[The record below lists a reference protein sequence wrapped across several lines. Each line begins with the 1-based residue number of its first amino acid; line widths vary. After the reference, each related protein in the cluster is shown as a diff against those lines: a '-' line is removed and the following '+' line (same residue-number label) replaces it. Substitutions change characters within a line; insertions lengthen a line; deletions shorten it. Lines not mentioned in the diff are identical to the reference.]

1 MNLWKKLLCSSETPK
16 RMRLFR
22 AFRRLNILSLILM
35 IASLNFSAKAEWEN
49 SLKPKGNPIKL
60 PLPVVVNGQPVAGI
74 LCPEDATQTDQ
85 LAAQELQKWIYEIT
99 GATVPIYLG
108 SAPKRNIII
117 RTDSKLKED
126 GYSIRANDTQVL
138 LWGGSK
144 RGLMNGVFALLEEDL
159 GCRFYSSN
167 SIVIPKTNTLIIAP
181 ITRTNIPPLRIR
193 DPFYSCAFDPEWSL
207 RNRTSAPH
215 ARVAEEYGGRM
226 DYDGMFVHTANQIV
240 PPDKYFKTNPDY
252 FAQLKDGT
260 RTTKQLCA
268 THPEVAK
275 LAIAHVR
282 EVLKANKNTEIL
294 SISKNDNTT
303 VCLCERCVKLRTEEG
318 SDMANQLILVNAVAE
333 AIEKESPKVT
343 IDTLAYLE
351 TIKVPKTIR
360 PRKNVA
366 IRLCND
372 SVGSWNHPFTPAEQ
386 CDIAPLLKAWS
397 EVHNR
402 IYIWD
407 YNVNFGHY
415 LAPMPNLD
423 VMAANVRFWMS
434 NKAEGVMLQGGY
446 QGPTERDE
454 LKCWV
459 TSKLMWDPTRDE
471 KALTKDFIWGHY
483 GKAAPALEEYEAL
496 LNKMRVDFAEQ
507 MQSPKKGIHYPMDA
521 PFITQEFVDGATD
534 LFRKAKELAGRDAA
548 LIRRIE
554 RAMLPILYVQCVRG
568 PTFTGKKYSQVV
580 SDFERIAR
588 QEHITRLSEHGPDFE
603 ARLDEYKKAGGMI
616 NFRKLKPYLIGAG
629 ILFSVVL
636 VVVFSRPTKDSA
648 PKASEK
654 PKRK

>member
-1 MNLWKKLLCSSETPK
+1 MLLAIVTLCCSSQ
-16 RMRLFR
+16 
-22 AFRRLNILSLILM
+22 
-35 IASLNFSAKAEWEN
+35 AEWQN
-49 SLKPKGNPIKL
+49 SLLPKGEAASL
-60 PLPVVVNGQPVAGI
+60 PLPMVVDGQPVAGI
-74 LCPEDATQTDQ
+74 LLPEDATQNDQ
-85 LAAQELQKWIYEIT
+85 QAAGELQKWIHEIT

-108 SAPKRNIII
+108 RAPKRNIII
-117 RTDSKLKED
+117 RTDSKLGED
-126 GYSIRANDTQVL
+126 GYYVGSKDVHVFLR
-138 LWGGSK
+138 GGTK
-144 RGLMNGVFALLEEDL
+144 RGLMNSVFALLEEDL

-167 SIVIPKTNTLIIAP
+167 SIVLPKTNTLIIAP
-181 ITRTNIPPLRIR
+181 ITRTNIPQLRIR

-268 THPEVAK
+268 THPEVAQ

-282 EVLKANKNTEIL
+282 EVLKTNKNTEIL

-333 AIEKESPKVT
+333 AIEKEFPKVT
-343 IDTLAYLE
+343 MDTLAYLE
-351 TIKVPKTIR
+351 TIKVPKTMR

-372 SVGSWNHPFTPAEQ
+372 SVGSWNHPFTPAEH

-397 EVHNR
+397 AVHNR

-423 VMAANVRFWMS
+423 VMAANVRFWMA

-496 LNKMRVDFAEQ
+496 LNQMRVDFAEQ

-521 PFITQEFVDGATD
+521 PFFTKDFINRATEM
-534 LFRKAKELAGRDAA
+534 FRQAKVLAKNDAA
-548 LIRRIE
+548 LTQRVE
-554 RAMLPILYVQCVRG
+554 RAELPILYLKCVRG
-568 PTFTGKKYSQVV
+568 PEFVGTNYSQVV
-580 SDFERIAR
+580 DDFARIAR
-588 QEHITRLSEHGPDFE
+588 NEKVSRLQEHGPDFE
-603 ARLDEYKKAGGMI
+603 TRLAEFKKQAGQ
-616 NFRKLKPYLIGAG
+616 
-629 ILFSVVL
+629 
-636 VVVFSRPTKDSA
+636 SA
-648 PKASEK
+648 P
-654 PKRK
+654 PR

>member
-1 MNLWKKLLCSSETPK
+1 MLLAIVTLCCSSQ
-16 RMRLFR
+16 
-22 AFRRLNILSLILM
+22 
-35 IASLNFSAKAEWEN
+35 AEWQN
-49 SLKPKGNPIKL
+49 SLLPKGEAAKL
-60 PLPVVVNGQPVAGI
+60 PLPLVVDGQPVAGI
-74 LCPEDATQTDQ
+74 LLPEDATQNDQ
-85 LAAQELQKWIYEIT
+85 QAAGELQKWIHEIT

-108 SAPKRNIII
+108 RAPKRNIII
-117 RTDSKLKED
+117 RTDSKLGED
-126 GYSIRANDTQVL
+126 GYYVGSKDVHVFLR
-138 LWGGSK
+138 GGTK
-144 RGLMNGVFALLEEDL
+144 RGLMNSVFALLEEDL

-167 SIVIPKTNTLIIAP
+167 SIVLPKTNTLIIAP
-181 ITRTNIPPLRIR
+181 ITRTNIPQLRIR

-268 THPEVAK
+268 THPEVAQ

-282 EVLKANKNTEIL
+282 EVLKTNKNTEIL

-333 AIEKESPKVT
+333 AIEKEFPKVT
-343 IDTLAYLE
+343 MDTLAYLE
-351 TIKVPKTIR
+351 TIKVPKTMR

-372 SVGSWNHPFTPAEQ
+372 SVGSWNHPFTPAEH

-397 EVHNR
+397 AVHNR

-423 VMAANVRFWMS
+423 VMAANVRFWMA

-496 LNKMRVDFAEQ
+496 LNQMRVDFAEQ

-521 PFITQEFVDGATD
+521 PFFTKDFINRATEM
-534 LFRKAKELAGRDAA
+534 FRQAKVLAKNDAA
-548 LIRRIE
+548 LTQRVE
-554 RAMLPILYVQCVRG
+554 RAELPILYLKCVRG
-568 PTFTGKKYSQVV
+568 PEFVGTNYSQVV
-580 SDFERIAR
+580 DDFARIAR
-588 QEHITRLSEHGPDFE
+588 NEKVSRLQEHGPDFE
-603 ARLDEYKKAGGMI
+603 TRLAEFKKQAGQ
-616 NFRKLKPYLIGAG
+616 
-629 ILFSVVL
+629 
-636 VVVFSRPTKDSA
+636 SA
-648 PKASEK
+648 P
-654 PKRK
+654 PR

>member
-1 MNLWKKLLCSSETPK
+1 M
-16 RMRLFR
+16 
-22 AFRRLNILSLILM
+22 
-35 IASLNFSAKAEWEN
+35 
-49 SLKPKGNPIKL
+49 
-60 PLPVVVNGQPVAGI
+60 VVDGQPVAGI
-74 LCPEDATQTDQ
+74 LLPEDATQNDQ
-85 LAAQELQKWIYEIT
+85 QAAGELQKWIHEIT

-108 SAPKRNIII
+108 RAPKRNIII
-117 RTDSKLKED
+117 RTDSKLGED
-126 GYSIRANDTQVL
+126 GYYVGSKDVHVFLR
-138 LWGGSK
+138 GGTK
-144 RGLMNGVFALLEEDL
+144 RGLMNSVFALLEEDL

-167 SIVIPKTNTLIIAP
+167 SIVLPKTNTLIIAP
-181 ITRTNIPPLRIR
+181 ITRTNIPQLRIR

-268 THPEVAK
+268 THPEVAQ

-282 EVLKANKNTEIL
+282 EVLKTNKNTEIL

-333 AIEKESPKVT
+333 AIEKEFPKVT
-343 IDTLAYLE
+343 MDTLAYLE
-351 TIKVPKTIR
+351 TIKVPKTMR

-372 SVGSWNHPFTPAEQ
+372 SVGSWNHPFTPAEH

-397 EVHNR
+397 AVHNR

-423 VMAANVRFWMS
+423 VMAANVRFWMA

-496 LNKMRVDFAEQ
+496 LNQMRVDFAEQ

-521 PFITQEFVDGATD
+521 PFFTKDFINRATEM
-534 LFRKAKELAGRDAA
+534 FRQAKVLAKNDAA
-548 LIRRIE
+548 LTQRVE
-554 RAMLPILYVQCVRG
+554 RAELPILYLKCVRG
-568 PTFTGKKYSQVV
+568 PEFVGTNYSQVV
-580 SDFERIAR
+580 DDFARIAR
-588 QEHITRLSEHGPDFE
+588 NEKVSRLQEHGPDFE
-603 ARLDEYKKAGGMI
+603 TRLAEFKKQAGQ
-616 NFRKLKPYLIGAG
+616 
-629 ILFSVVL
+629 
-636 VVVFSRPTKDSA
+636 SA
-648 PKASEK
+648 P
-654 PKRK
+654 PR

>member
-1 MNLWKKLLCSSETPK
+1 MNLRTQPSSASNAIEQSCLLRRNRLQKISSMLLAIVTLCCSSQ
-16 RMRLFR
+16 
-22 AFRRLNILSLILM
+22 
-35 IASLNFSAKAEWEN
+35 AEWQN
-49 SLKPKGNPIKL
+49 SLLPKGEAASL
-60 PLPVVVNGQPVAGI
+60 PLPMVVDGQPVAGI
-74 LCPEDATQTDQ
+74 LLPEDATQNDQ
-85 LAAQELQKWIYEIT
+85 QAAGELQKWIHEIT

-108 SAPKRNIII
+108 RAPKRNIII
-117 RTDSKLKED
+117 RTDSKLGED
-126 GYSIRANDTQVL
+126 GYYVGSKDVHVFLR
-138 LWGGSK
+138 GGTK
-144 RGLMNGVFALLEEDL
+144 RGLMNSVFALLEEDL

-167 SIVIPKTNTLIIAP
+167 SIVLPKTNTLIIAP
-181 ITRTNIPPLRIR
+181 ITRTNIPQLRIR

-268 THPEVAK
+268 THPEVAQ

-282 EVLKANKNTEIL
+282 EVLKTNKNTEIL

-333 AIEKESPKVT
+333 AIEKEFPKVT
-343 IDTLAYLE
+343 MDTLAYLE
-351 TIKVPKTIR
+351 TIKVPKTMR

-372 SVGSWNHPFTPAEQ
+372 SVGSWNHPFTPAEH

-397 EVHNR
+397 AVHNR

-423 VMAANVRFWMS
+423 VMAANVRFWMA

-496 LNKMRVDFAEQ
+496 LNQMRVDFAEQ

-521 PFITQEFVDGATD
+521 PFFTKDFINRATEM
-534 LFRKAKELAGRDAA
+534 FRQAKVLAKNDAA
-548 LIRRIE
+548 LTQRVE
-554 RAMLPILYVQCVRG
+554 RAELPILYLKCVRG
-568 PTFTGKKYSQVV
+568 PEFVGTNYSQVV
-580 SDFERIAR
+580 DDFARIAR
-588 QEHITRLSEHGPDFE
+588 NEKVSRLQEHGPDFE
-603 ARLDEYKKAGGMI
+603 TRLAEFKKQAGQ
-616 NFRKLKPYLIGAG
+616 
-629 ILFSVVL
+629 
-636 VVVFSRPTKDSA
+636 SA
-648 PKASEK
+648 P
-654 PKRK
+654 PR

>member
-1 MNLWKKLLCSSETPK
+1 MNLRTQPSSASNAIEQSCLLRRNRLQKISSMLLAIVTLCCSSQ
-16 RMRLFR
+16 
-22 AFRRLNILSLILM
+22 
-35 IASLNFSAKAEWEN
+35 AEWQN
-49 SLKPKGNPIKL
+49 SLLPKGEAASL
-60 PLPVVVNGQPVAGI
+60 PLPMVVDGQPVAGI
-74 LCPEDATQTDQ
+74 LLPEDATQNDQ
-85 LAAQELQKWIYEIT
+85 QAAGELQKWMHEIT

-108 SAPKRNIII
+108 RAPKRNIII
-117 RTDSKLKED
+117 RTDSKLGED
-126 GYSIRANDTQVL
+126 GYYVGSKDVHVFLR
-138 LWGGSK
+138 GGTK
-144 RGLMNGVFALLEEDL
+144 RGLMNSVFALLEEDL

-167 SIVIPKTNTLIIAP
+167 SIVLPKTNTLIIAP
-181 ITRTNIPPLRIR
+181 ITRTNIPQLRIR

-268 THPEVAK
+268 THPEVAQ

-282 EVLKANKNTEIL
+282 EVLKTNKNTEIL

-333 AIEKESPKVT
+333 AIEKEFPKVT
-343 IDTLAYLE
+343 MDTLAYLE
-351 TIKVPKTIR
+351 TIKVPKTMR

-372 SVGSWNHPFTPAEQ
+372 SVGSWNHPFTPAEH

-397 EVHNR
+397 AVHNR

-423 VMAANVRFWMS
+423 VMAANVRFWMA

-496 LNKMRVDFAEQ
+496 LNQMRVDFAEQ

-521 PFITQEFVDGATD
+521 PFFTKDFINRATEM
-534 LFRKAKELAGRDAA
+534 FRQAKVLAKNDAA
-548 LIRRIE
+548 LTQRVE
-554 RAMLPILYVQCVRG
+554 RAELPILYLKCVRG
-568 PTFTGKKYSQVV
+568 PEFVGTNYSQVV
-580 SDFERIAR
+580 DDFARIAR
-588 QEHITRLSEHGPDFE
+588 NEKVSRLQEHGPDFE
-603 ARLDEYKKAGGMI
+603 TRLAEFKKQAGQ
-616 NFRKLKPYLIGAG
+616 
-629 ILFSVVL
+629 
-636 VVVFSRPTKDSA
+636 SA
-648 PKASEK
+648 P
-654 PKRK
+654 PR